1 VAAPK
6 TSHVTFLADA
16 APKAAAEAIGKLQAG
31 EDRWHLAGGEIYLHC
46 PGGYGRT
53 KLNTMALER
62 VLGRRATTRNWST
75 VTALHAMAVG

>member
-1 VAAPK
+1 VA
-6 TSHVTFLADA
+6 SS
-16 APKAAAEAIGKLQAG
+16 
-31 EDRWHLAGGEIYLHC
+31 EIYLCC